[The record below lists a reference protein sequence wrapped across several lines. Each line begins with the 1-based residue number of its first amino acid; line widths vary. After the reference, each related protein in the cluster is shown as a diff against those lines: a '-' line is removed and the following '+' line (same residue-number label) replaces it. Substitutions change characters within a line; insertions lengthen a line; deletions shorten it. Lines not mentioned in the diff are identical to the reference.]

1 MRKSNGFIKTARR
14 QIRRGH
20 TRVRGRAFTLIEL
33 LVVIAI
39 IAILAAILLP
49 ALAAAKER
57 AKRIQ
62 CLGNLRQIGVAV
74 ITYAG
79 DAGDYVIPSKGP
91 PMVQLCMTDPGA
103 GAAQQLGLNLTNG
116 PNIWTCPNRPPLEPQ
131 TAVNVSLPAYDPGG
145 AQYLLGY
152 QYFGEAPIAAAG
164 GGGRSG
170 GTTAWQWTSGVAG
183 QSFIFHSPIQLT
195 AAKSYWALAA
205 DDICNYNKN
214 GNWSGQNDPD
224 VPNKNFTAHV
234 PPHVNQGSGKPAGG
248 NEVFCDG
255 SAQWCLYQTMSEF
268 SDWGNSYLFWY
279 QDPTDFEPAL
289 MAALPKIS
297 AMNY

>member
-1 MRKSNGFIKTARR
+1 MVASKSKFFNHPVIL
-14 QIRRGH
+14 
-20 TRVRGRAFTLIEL
+20 RAFTLIEL

-74 ITYAG
+74 IAYAQ
-79 DAGDYVIPSKGP
+79 DANDYVIPSKGP

-116 PNIWTCPNRPPLEPQ
+116 PNIWTCPDRPPLEPQ
-131 TAVNVSLPAYDPGG
+131 KSPNIPLPAYDPGG

-152 QYFGEAPIAAAG
+152 QYFGGSALTPSQQSAG
-164 GGGRSG
+164 Q
-170 GTTAWQWTSGVAG
+170 TWQWTSGVAG
-183 QSFIFHSPIQLT
+183 QSFKFHSPIKLAT
-195 AAKSYWALAA
+195 SKSWWAMAA

-214 GNWSGQNDPD
+214 GNWDNQNDPD
-224 VPNKNFTAHV
+224 VANKNFTAYV
-234 PPHVNQGSGKPAGG
+234 PPHLRGRKPAGG

-255 SAQWCLYQTMSEF
+255 SASWCQWQTMFEF

-279 QDPTDFEPAL
+279 QDSADFEPAL
-289 MAALPKIS
+289 MAKLPQMS
-297 AMNY
+297 ATKF